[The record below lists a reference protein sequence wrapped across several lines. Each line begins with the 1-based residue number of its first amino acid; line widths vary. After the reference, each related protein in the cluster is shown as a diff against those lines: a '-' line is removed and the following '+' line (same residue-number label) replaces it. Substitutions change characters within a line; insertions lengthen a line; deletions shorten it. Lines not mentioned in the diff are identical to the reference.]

1 MITMADKLEMDKD
14 ILRLLA
20 EDSRQSYR
28 DLAKQLDISH
38 VSVSTKVKA
47 LEESGVIK
55 GYTTIVDPD
64 KMNYYPVCLR
74 ISASQG
80 GNMSEIGERVASYPE
95 VNVVMRVSGDCE
107 ILALAMCEDRE
118 KALQLLDKINE
129 IEGIAKAESHIV
141 LEAIKMGGVLLKS

>member
-1 MITMADKLEMDKD
+1 MADKRDLDKEILE
-14 ILRLLA
+14 LLA

-28 DLAKQLDISH
+28 ELAKQLDISH
-38 VSVSTKVKA
+38 VSVSTKVRK
-47 LEESGVIK
+47 LEEKGIIK

-80 GNMSEIGERVASYPE
+80 GNLSEIGDMVADFDE

-107 ILALAMCEDRE
+107 LLALAMCEDRE
-118 KALQLLDKINE
+118 AALRLFDDINE

-141 LEAIKMGGVLLKS
+141 LEAIKLGGIRLKE

>member
-1 MITMADKLEMDKD
+1 MIMADKINMDKE
-14 ILRLLA
+14 ILKLLG

-28 DLAKQLDISH
+28 DLAKQLEISH
-38 VSVSTKVKA
+38 VSVSSKVRA

-64 KMNYYPVCLR
+64 KMNFYPVCLR

-80 GNMSEIGERVASYPE
+80 GNLSMIGDKVAEYPE
-95 VNVVMRVSGDCE
+95 VSVVMRVSGDCE
-107 ILALAMCEDRE
+107 LLALAMCEDRE
-118 KALQLLDKINE
+118 KALRLLDEINE

-141 LEAIKMGGVLLKS
+141 LEAIKMGGIKLKL

>member
-1 MITMADKLEMDKD
+1 MIKMADKIEMDKD
-14 ILRLLA
+14 IIRLLS

-38 VSVSTKVKA
+38 VSVSNKVRN
-47 LEESGVIK
+47 LEDTGVIK
-55 GYTTIVDPD
+55 GYTTIIDPD

-80 GNMSEIGERVASYPE
+80 GNLSEIGDKIADFSDVS
-95 VNVVMRVSGDCE
+95 VVMRVSGDCE
-107 ILALAMCEDRE
+107 LLALAMCENRE
-118 KALQLLDKINE
+118 SALRLLDDINN

-141 LEAIKMGGVLLKS
+141 LEAIKMGGFKLKP